1 MICSSPVLLSPLAF
15 LFSSCPFVPSG
26 EIGIVERSTGDEGLA
41 SPLVGAEAAAA
52 AAMIAIVG
60 ESVDRSEQ
68 RLES

>member
-1 MICSSPVLLSPLAF
+1 
-15 LFSSCPFVPSG
+15 
-26 EIGIVERSTGDEGLA
+26 LA